1 MLTAAHTSSSGGR
14 STAIRRHLLAERRA
28 ILARVARTE
37 HEIRTLGAHVEPDDT
52 DEAQEETRAALL
64 LRLDDRA
71 RRELEAIDAALERLH
86 RYTYGICVACGARIA
101 AARLTAHAAADRCI
115 DCAGAAG

>member
-1 MLTAAHTSSSGGR
+1 MLVPASTSSSGGP

-37 HEIRTLGAHVEPDDT
+37 DEIRTLGAHVEADEA

-86 RYTYGICVACGARIA
+86 RHTYGICAACGRRIGA
-101 AARLTAHAAADRCI
+101 DRLVAHRAADRCI
-115 DCAGAAG
+115 DCARAAG

>member
-1 MLTAAHTSSSGGR
+1 MLVPANTSSPAGR

-37 HEIRTLGAHVEPDDT
+37 HEIRTLGAHVESEDA
-52 DEAQEETRAALL
+52 DEAQEETRTALL

-86 RYTYGICVACGARIA
+86 RHTYGICVACGGRIGA
-101 AARLTAHAAADRCI
+101 DRLTAYAATDRCI
-115 DCAGAAG
+115 DCARAAG